1 VIPDYA
7 CRIVGRDCGTAGLP
21 RGVLQPALWNNGPNW
36 WLVPL
41 ADEASVRRMTPD
53 MAAIAALRSSTDT
66 VGLTVFARADQNG
79 VYDAVVRAYYPA
91 DGIPED
97 PVTGSTNAGIG
108 AMLHHAGLL
117 PGTDGRYIASQGRE
131 LGRDG
136 RVEVALD
143 ADEVWIGGQVQ
154 AVIRGTVDW

>member
-1 VIPDYA
+1 M
-7 CRIVGRDCGTAGLP
+7 GL
-21 RGVLQPALWNNGPNW
+21 A
-36 WLVPL
+36 
-41 ADEASVRRMTPD
+41 
-53 MAAIAALRSSTDT
+53 
-66 VGLTVFARADQNG
+66 VFARADQG
-79 VYDAVVRAYYPA
+79 AAYDAVVRAYCPA

-97 PVTGSTNAGIG
+97 PVTGSANAAIG

-117 PGTDGRYIASQGRE
+117 PGTGGRYIASQGRE

-136 RVEVALD
+136 RVEVRLD